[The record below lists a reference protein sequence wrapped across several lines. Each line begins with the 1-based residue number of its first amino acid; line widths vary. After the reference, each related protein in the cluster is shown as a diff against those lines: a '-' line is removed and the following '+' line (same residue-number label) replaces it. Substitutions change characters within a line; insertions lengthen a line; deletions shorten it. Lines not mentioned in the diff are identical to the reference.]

1 MVVNKDLHKKN
12 YISTIVDECDMFDC
26 YENSKL
32 IHYKDLPQSFGKD
45 TYTLEEYSSVAGGRA
60 PYCMQRSES
69 GELLVTACEPSHALI
84 IGATGSGKTQSILL
98 NEAELLARSQDK
110 PSMVI
115 TDAKEEIYPLL
126 AARFKKEG
134 YKIKKL
140 DCCNYESSDRFNP
153 LTPIFRC
160 YQEYLHVCDKVD
172 VVEVHGVKYNRFN
185 GVVYSSQEALDRAIK
200 TAEDALLSV
209 MESKIDEISEI
220 ICSVKDG
227 KRDEWREGARSIFKG
242 ILYGMLEDSVPN
254 ERGLDLITEDTYT
267 LNTLLNIFDI
277 FGGKEDY
284 DKGYFSKRDNLRSKA
299 YFLAEKYLLIPAE
312 NTRSGYVSTLSSCL
326 AKIRDMAIRHVT
338 CANTIDFEELDDG
351 KQPVVIFIIFK
362 DETDSY
368 DYFVSMFLSR
378 LYTALIEMVRKNG
391 KPRSVPF
398 YFLLD
403 EFGNLPAFPNFD
415 KVTSLGRGRNVW
427 FWVVLQSYAQ
437 LNEVY
442 GGKATTIKNNLNMHI
457 YLGTNDLE
465 TKKAF
470 SDECGMHT
478 IISPVAILGGDDSV
492 ISNHVKETIPLVPVS
507 RLAKLPAG
515 ECVITRMN
523 ADVVWSRFE
532 RHYTCPEFRDALEPY
547 VHESGFEQGDSRYDY
562 DIGEM
567 IARIKANAPARRS
580 FNFDF

>member
-1 MVVNKDLHKKN
+1 
-12 YISTIVDECDMFDC
+12 MFDC

-32 IHYKDLPQSFGKD
+32 IHYKDLPDSYAAD
-45 TYTLEEYSSVAGGRA
+45 TYTLDEYSEITSGRA
-60 PYCMQRSES
+60 PYCMQRADS
-69 GELLVTACEPSHALI
+69 GELLITAGEPTHALI

-98 NEAELLARSQDK
+98 NEAELLARSADK
-110 PSMVI
+110 PSLVI
-115 TDAKEEIYPLL
+115 TDAKQEIYPLL
-126 AARFKKEG
+126 APRFKKEG

-140 DCCNYESSDRFNP
+140 DCCSYDTSDRFNP

-160 YQEYLHVCDKVD
+160 YQEYLHLADKVE
-172 VVEVHGVKYNRFN
+172 VVEVDGVRYNRFK
-185 GVVYSSQEALDRAIK
+185 GKIYTSQQKLDRALK
-200 TAEDALLSV
+200 AEGDALITLAEGK
-209 MESKIDEISEI
+209 MDEISEI
-220 ICSVKDG
+220 ICTLRDG

-242 ILYGMLEDSVPN
+242 ILYGMLEDSVEN
-254 ERGLDLITEDTYT
+254 DRGLDLVTEETYNF
-267 LNTLLNIFDI
+267 NTLLNIFDT

-284 DKGYFSKRDNLRSKA
+284 DKGYFSKRDKLRSKA

-312 NTRSGYVSTLSSCL
+312 NTRSGYVSTLASSL
-326 AKIRDMAIRHVT
+326 TKIRDMAIRHVT
-338 CANTIDFEELDDG
+338 CANTIDFEELNEG

-368 DYFVSMFLSR
+368 DYFVSMFLTR
-378 LYTALIEMVRKNG
+378 LYTALIEMVRENG
-391 KPRSVPF
+391 NKPRSVPF

-442 GGKATTIKNNLNMHI
+442 QGKATTIKNNLNMHI

-465 TKKAF
+465 TKKSF
-470 SDECGMHT
+470 SEECGMHT
-478 IISPVAILGGDDSV
+478 IISPVAILGGENCE

-507 RLAKLPAG
+507 RLSKLPAG
-515 ECVITRMN
+515 ECIITRMN

-532 RHYTCPEFRDALEPY
+532 RHYTCPEFHIPLEPY
-547 VHESGFEQGDSRYDY
+547 VHDSGFEQGDSRYEY
-562 DIGEM
+562 NVGEM
-567 IARIKANAPARRS
+567 IARIKESELPRRK
-580 FNFDF
+580 FDFDF